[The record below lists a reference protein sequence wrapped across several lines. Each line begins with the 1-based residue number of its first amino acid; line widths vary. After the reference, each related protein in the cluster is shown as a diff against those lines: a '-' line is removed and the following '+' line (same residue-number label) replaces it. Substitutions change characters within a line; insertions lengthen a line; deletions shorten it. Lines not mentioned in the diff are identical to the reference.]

1 MGTQLHASRQLR
13 SPGLKGAEKNQIFLK
28 YFRALLTVL
37 PWSAPASPRT
47 FAMPEEGLCQ
57 ATATAVLE
65 RNIFSSMIYGADI
78 LEFLDL
84 YYAFPPRLR
93 IVAEAAVR
101 ILDLISWME
110 LA

>member
-1 MGTQLHASRQLR
+1 
-13 SPGLKGAEKNQIFLK
+13 
-28 YFRALLTVL
+28 
-37 PWSAPASPRT
+37 
-47 FAMPEEGLCQ
+47 MPEEGLCQ

-84 YYAFPPRLR
+84 YCAFPPHWR

-101 ILDLISWME
+101 NLDLISWME